1 MGKIDID
8 QDAIKE
14 EALSFWDKVKA
25 LVAKHPY
32 CIVGG
37 IVLFFLGAIIF

>member
-25 LVAKHPY
+25 LALQHKWCVL
-32 CIVGG
+32 GG
-37 IVLFFLGAIIF
+37 VILFLIGVII